1 MNNNWIKS
9 QQNGALINLDNLADI
24 IIKKVKNEDHQVLG
38 YTSSGFGIVIF
49 RGSEVECTHILGHLV
64 NLITPKVI

>member
-9 QQNGALINLDNLADI
+9 EQNGALINLNNLADI
-24 IIKKVKNEDHQVLG
+24 IIKEVKGNHQVLG

-49 RGSEVECTHILGHLV
+49 KGDEDECSDVLKDLAMLTS
-64 NLITPKVI
+64 PRVI